1 MRDDGEN
8 LSSERRDVV
17 IVGAG
22 VAGLYAA
29 YRLANEGLDVL
40 VIEKNPEE
48 LLGEKVCGDAI
59 GKHHFDE
66 LELDY
71 PQLGLDAEGVFKGV
85 KVVSPDEQ
93 RTIEVLGD
101 GYALNRKNFGLRLY
115 RLALSK
121 GAEVWTSHRF
131 HKPLI
136 EGSKIIGIE
145 VLKSDGTR
153 IPIEARIVIDAS
165 GVAAVVRSS
174 LPREWWVSEPVP
186 REDYNVTYREVWEG
200 DVDVDHDFAW
210 IYLNVEIAPGGYW
223 WLFPKRKGVYNVG
236 LGVQAGR
243 GNPLTNFINF
253 VKKRFEKRISRV
265 IHAGGGLVP
274 TRRPIPC
281 MVWNGFVVVG
291 DAACTA
297 NPVHGGGIG
306 SAMLSSK
313 IASKVIVEAFER
325 GDLSVRGLWRY
336 HIEFHK
342 AYGAKQAS
350 LDVLRMFLQTMTNEG
365 LNFVFR
371 TGLVD
376 GSEVYD
382 IGSKGL
388 LRQSIFSKL
397 ETIMKLARKPSFLTK
412 LAKVKSY
419 MDRARE
425 LYLSYPEDPSKY
437 EQWRS
442 LERALF
448 KEYKEW
454 LSKEA

>member
-1 MRDDGEN
+1 MTQEQ
-8 LSSERRDVV
+8 RDVV

-29 YRLANEGLDVL
+29 YRLAKEGLNVL

-59 GKHHFDE
+59 GKHHFDM

-71 PQLGLDAEGVFKGV
+71 PEIGFDAEGVFRGV

-93 RTIEVLGD
+93 RFIEVLGD
-101 GYALNRKNFGLRLY
+101 GYALNRRNFGLRLY

-136 EGSKIIGIE
+136 EGTKVVGIE
-145 VLKSDGTR
+145 ALRDDGSRVSIRAKVT
-153 IPIEARIVIDAS
+153 IDAS
-165 GVAAVVRSS
+165 GVAAVVRRS
-174 LPREWWVSEPVP
+174 LPSSWWVSEPIP
-186 REDYNVTYREVWEG
+186 MEDLNVTYREVWEG
-200 DVDVDHDFAW
+200 DIDIDHDFAW
-210 IYLNVEIAPGGYW
+210 IYLNVDVAPGGYW
-223 WLFPKRKGVYNVG
+223 WLFPKRRGLYNVG

-243 GNPLTNFINF
+243 GNPRIQFLRH
-253 VKKRFEKRISRV
+253 VKKRFEKNIARV
-265 IHAGGGLVP
+265 VHAGGGLVP

-281 MVWNGFVVVG
+281 MVWNGLVVVG
-291 DAACTA
+291 DAASTA

-313 IASKVIVEAFER
+313 IAAKVITEALEKH
-325 GDLSVRGLWRY
+325 SEATIEALWRY
-336 HIEFHK
+336 HIEFHR

-350 LDVLRMFLQTMTNEG
+350 LDVLRMFLQTMSNDG

-371 TGLVD
+371 SGLVD

-382 IGSKGL
+382 IGAKGV

-397 ETIMKLARKPSFLTK
+397 GAIIRLSRKPAFLAK

-425 LYLSYPEDPSKY
+425 LYLSYPDTPSKY
-437 EQWRS
+437 EEWRS
-442 LERALF
+442 KERQLF
-448 KEYKEW
+448 NEYKEW
-454 LSKEA
+454 LLREA